1 MSEAEHNFCVAFLA
15 LQKEAYAT
23 SKNNGFHENDRP
35 NDIEQN
41 AMRLALIHSEVS
53 ECLEALRHANP
64 LDDHIP
70 TFTGAEAE
78 LADVI
83 IRIMDLAETNQWM
96 VCEALVAKMQ
106 YNTKRSYKHGN
117 KVI

>member
-1 MSEAEHNFCVAFLA
+1 MTEAENNFCFAFVSM
-15 LQKEAYAT
+15 QQEAHAI
-23 SKNNGFHENDRP
+23 SKKNGFHDKDRED
-35 NDIEQN
+35 DIEQN

-53 ECLEALRHANP
+53 ECLEALRHGNP

-70 TFTGAEAE
+70 EFTGAEAE

-83 IRIMDLAETNQWM
+83 IRIMDMAETNQWL
-96 VCEALVAKMQ
+96 VCEAIVAKMK
-106 YNTKRSYKHGN
+106 YNATRPFKHGN